1 MIPPSILQWLNRL
14 IPHIL
19 HWLSR
24 CFLAGI
30 FIYTGYVKS
39 DLAHF
44 DDFPAR
50 TLKFSVA
57 IAKYKVVPEKLH
69 WPIATYLP
77 LFEIALGI
85 WILSGWKIR
94 RSALAGAALL
104 LFFIVLLSIT
114 YARGIEADCGCG
126 FGGDEPISIQA
137 IARDS
142 LMLIPALYLLIA
154 EPLLSRRLKNEHP
167 EPGIHNPEEDT
178 GA

>member
-1 MIPPSILQWLNRL
+1 MIPLILQWLRRYSPR
-14 IPHIL
+14 IM

-24 CFLAGI
+24 CILAGI

-44 DDFPAR
+44 ETFPFR

-57 IAKYKVVPEKLH
+57 IAKYKLAPEKLD

-77 LFEIALGI
+77 IFEIALGI

-94 RSALAGAALL
+94 RSAMTGAALL
-104 LFFIVLLSIT
+104 LFFIVVLSIT
-114 YARGIEADCGCG
+114 YARGIKADCGCG
-126 FGGDEPISIQA
+126 FGEDEPISLQA

-142 LMLIPALYLLIA
+142 LMLAPALYLLIA
-154 EPLLSRRLKNEHP
+154 EPLLRRRLKNENAESGMQDP
-167 EPGIHNPEEDT
+167 DSN
-178 GA
+178 

>member
-1 MIPPSILQWLNRL
+1 MNWLRRYS
-14 IPHIL
+14 PHIM

-24 CFLAGI
+24 CILAGI
-30 FIYTGYVKS
+30 FLYTGYVKS

-44 DDFPAR
+44 DEFPAR
-50 TLKFSVA
+50 TLKFSAA
-57 IAKYKVVPEKLH
+57 IAKYKLVPEKLD

-77 LFEIALGI
+77 IFEIALGI

-94 RSALAGAALL
+94 RSVMTGAALL

-114 YARGIEADCGCG
+114 KARGIEADCGCG
-126 FGGDEPISIQA
+126 FGEDEPISLQA

-154 EPLLSRRLKNEHP
+154 EPLLGRRLKIEKP
-167 EPGIHNPEEDT
+167 EPGTQNPEKDKQQL
-178 GA
+178 